1 MELLKELE
9 LVKMKH
15 WPLKEA
21 VKIEELIMRHAHQG
35 EYAVF
40 DADNTIWH
48 QDLEETLLSYLENR
62 KILTRQLQNPS
73 LQLIPFHPDDTLVSY
88 GFKLYDIDHKIGYP
102 WLAQVFS
109 GFTLA
114 ALKEYVDELFALN
127 GRVIPCKYW
136 KNSELVDYLPESPR
150 IYPGQR
156 ELINTL
162 QANGIEVYV
171 ITAAL
176 EELTRMI
183 VSDPKYGL
191 NVKPENV
198 IGMSCLLKDRKTQEL
213 TTARKQ
219 IAKGH
224 FWDEIFTK
232 ENHYAMEVTPYIQ
245 SPDTLYTGKPAAL
258 KEYIHPIKQPILIA
272 GDSPN
277 DHFLLFCSDYNK
289 GGVKLWV
296 NHKDEDW
303 DITQKA
309 YKKYAELEKELGL
322 EVTGD
327 KNWIMVYPEDIGI
340 N

>member
-1 MELLKELE
+1 
-9 LVKMKH
+9 MKY
-15 WPLKEA
+15 WPAEKA
-21 VKIEELIMRHAHQG
+21 AQIEKLIGQHAHKG

-48 QDLEETLLSYLENR
+48 RDMEESLLSYMEN
-62 KILTRQLQNPS
+62 KGILTRRTIHPS
-73 LQLIPFHPDDTLVSY
+73 LHLIPFHPDDTLVSY

-109 GFTLA
+109 GFTLTQ
-114 ALKEYVDELFALN
+114 LKEQVDELFSLN
-127 GRVIPCKYW
+127 GRMIPCKYW
-136 KNSELVDYLPESPR
+136 KNGQLIDYLIQSPR
-150 IYPGQR
+150 IYPAQR

-162 QANGIEVYV
+162 QANGIEVYI

-198 IGMSCLLKDRKTQEL
+198 IGVSCLLKDRKTQEV

-219 IAKGH
+219 IIKGH

-232 ENHYAMEVTPYIQ
+232 ADHYAMEITPYIL
-245 SPDTLYTGKPAAL
+245 SPDTSYWGKLAAL
-258 KEYIHPIKQPILIA
+258 NEYIHSIKKPILVA
-272 GDSPN
+272 GDSIS

-289 GGVKLWV
+289 GGLKLCINLGEKEWSV
-296 NHKDEDW
+296 
-303 DITQKA
+303 TQQA
-309 YKKYAELEKELGL
+309 YQKRAEQEKELGFD
-322 EVTGD
+322 VTGD
-327 KNWIMVYPEDIGI
+327 KNWIMVSPEDLGLKPVIREYEMSG
-340 N
+340 